1 MIDLKFALEKAR
13 STNYRAILA
22 SAKRVGR
29 KTGKPWPVVLADILR
44 CIVKYETGY
53 LDYED
58 FQMYRMTEREKE
70 NVLTIGKNAKL
81 CRRLNRVEDRPL
93 LEDKVRFNRLFADFL
108 RRDWYYLDDPEAGG
122 LEGLKRFLV
131 GKERIIVKPID
142 QTCGIGIS
150 IIDVKDADPSA
161 LYEKL
166 RRDNTPLLEEVVVQS
181 AKMSALAPY
190 AVNTIRIITILNG
203 DTVTPIAAGL
213 RMGTEGNVVDNFHH
227 GGISV
232 CIDPR
237 TGTMATDG
245 FDKQGNVYV
254 RTPGT
259 GALLKGQPVPLWNEA
274 LAMVQRAA
282 RMVPTLRYVGWDV
295 AVNQDDQPL
304 LIEGNSLPA
313 NDLSQRPE
321 LNIGTY
327 GAIKAALGEPL

>member
-1 MIDLKFALEKAR
+1 MISWKFALEKAR
-13 STNYRAILA
+13 SVRYADLA
-22 SAKRVGR
+22 AAARQVGR
-29 KTGKPWPVVLADILR
+29 ETGRPWLLVLADILR
-44 CIVKYETGY
+44 CTLRYESGY
-53 LDYED
+53 LDYVD
-58 FQMYRMTEREKE
+58 FKMYRMSEREKD

-81 CRRLNRVEDRPL
+81 CRRLNRAEDCPL
-93 LEDKVRFNRLFADFL
+93 LEDKVRFNRLFAEFL
-108 RRDWYYLDDPEAGG
+108 RRDWCDLDDPERGG
-122 LEGLKRFLV
+122 LNGLKRFLE
-131 GKERIIVKPID
+131 GKDRIIVKPTD

-150 IIDVKDADPSA
+150 ILDVRGADVAA
-161 LYEKL
+161 LYAKL

-181 AKMSALAPY
+181 AQMSALAPY
-190 AVNTIRIITILNG
+190 AVNTIRIITVLNG

-237 TGTMATDG
+237 TGIMVTDG
-245 FDKQGNVYV
+245 FDKQGHIYV

-259 GALLKGQPVPLWNEA
+259 GAPLKGRPVPVWDEA
-274 LAMVQRAA
+274 LAMVRRAA

-295 AVNQDDQPL
+295 AINQDDLPL

-327 GAIKAALGEPL
+327 GAIKEALGEET